1 MYCVVSSLDG
11 SSLMF
16 AVACQRPTN
25 NDVDRVAVR
34 RINDEPAVRRLA
46 AARRRR
52 VDFNVRRCR
61 ISGADRS
68 LENDAKVGRRRQI
81 NDTRRDGSGV
91 LSCAVNKCRV
101 TSALRFRQLNNAII
115 YY

>member
-1 MYCVVSSLDG
+1 MYCVVSSFDG
-11 SSLMF
+11 SSLLF
-16 AVACQRPTN
+16 AVACQRHSN
-25 NDVDRVAVR
+25 SDVDRVAVR
-34 RINDEPAVRRLA
+34 RINDELAVRRLA
-46 AARRRR
+46 AARRR